1 MSQGVIPRVSVVVA
15 SHRPGYVGALAQAL
29 SSGNG
34 NAEIIVV
41 ADYPVDRF
49 AGDYPAVSW
58 LCLDDASISA
68 KRNAGCRMAKAD
80 ILGFIDDDCVPDD
93 GWIDTAMHYLDDHPD
108 IGGVEGK
115 TIVDTE
121 NAVAAPI
128 GEFRR
133 LQRRGYRTN
142 NIFYRKSVFVEAG
155 GFDERF
161 TVQREDADL
170 AFAVIERGR
179 DIGYCRDILVRHRVR
194 HNEKWDLLK
203 NCVNRRF
210 DPLLFKKHRVL
221 YRKHIG
227 TPFTPAIGLVLFC
240 HVLVLLALVVMPAV
254 WAPVVGA
261 DATTALALSV
271 RRNAH
276 SRGGLTWV
284 LRDWLSFLAAPIVL
298 MAVLGYGSAR
308 FGKWLMY

>member
-1 MSQGVIPRVSVVVA
+1 MSQKVIPRVSVVVA

-29 SSGNG
+29 SSGSG

-49 AGDYPAVSW
+49 AVDYPAVSW
-58 LCLDDASISA
+58 LCLDDSSISA

-80 ILGFIDDDCVPDD
+80 FLGFIDDDCIPDG
-93 GWIDTAMHYLDDHPD
+93 GWIDTAVRYLDDHPD
-108 IGGVEGK
+108 IAGVEGK
-115 TIVDTE
+115 TLVDTE
-121 NAVAAPI
+121 NTVAAPMR
-128 GEFRR
+128 EFTR
-133 LQRRGYRTN
+133 LQRHGYRTN

-170 AFAVIERGR
+170 AFTVIERGR
-179 DIGYCRDILVRHRVR
+179 NIGYCRDIRVRHRVR

-210 DPLLFKKHRVL
+210 DPLLFKKHRAL

-276 SRGGLTWV
+276 SRGGLGWV

-298 MAVLGYGSAR
+298 MTVLGYGSAR
-308 FGKWLMY
+308 FGKWLMF